1 MKNRVKLL
9 CLEKGINTSNEFALS
24 IGIGYEKAK
33 AIWEEK
39 EIIEYTLIERLVKF
53 FNVSAA
59 YLLCVCE
66 KEA

>member
-9 CLEKGINTSNEFALS
+9 CLDRGILTSNDFALS
-24 IGIGYEKAK
+24 VGIGYEKAK
-33 AIWEEK
+33 AIWEEST
-39 EIIEYTLIERLVKF
+39 IIEYNLIERLVKF
-53 FNVSAA
+53 FGVSAA